1 MINTLKELVSIDS
14 VCEMGEGGFPYGSG
28 PAKALDCVLSKAE
41 DLGFRTKNADYKYAF
56 AEIGQG
62 DEIVAVLGHLDVVPA
77 GEGWNT
83 PAFEAT
89 EKDGRIYGRGTVD
102 DKGPTVAAMYA
113 MKDLLD
119 RGKPLNKRV
128 RLIFGQCEEKGDWKD
143 IEAYKANEELPCC
156 GFTPDAEFP
165 ALYGEKGIVQLE
177 VSTAL
182 AGSGLQEAEGG
193 SAPNVVPGHC
203 RLVVDGET
211 FEADG
216 VPAHGSTPWKGT
228 NAITLAAE
236 KVRAAGKTSKF
247 VDFYLD
253 HFGNTHHGENCGIA
267 FEDDESGKISV
278 NPGVLRIDGD
288 QVKLSLDIRIPVT
301 VSSDEVTGRLS
312 ETLKSFGA
320 TINIINNL
328 RNVYL
333 PKDGSEMMA
342 LLKAYREVTGDMSDP
357 IIIGGGTYARGMD
370 NVVAF
375 GPLYP
380 GQENVEHIANEYIGI
395 KHMEELREIYYKAL
409 CNLLEK

>member
-165 ALYGEKGIVQLE
+165 ALYGEKRD
-177 VSTAL
+177 S
-182 AGSGLQEAEGG
+182 
-193 SAPNVVPGHC
+193 SA
-203 RLVVDGET
+203 
-211 FEADG
+211 
-216 VPAHGSTPWKGT
+216 
-228 NAITLAAE
+228 
-236 KVRAAGKTSKF
+236 
-247 VDFYLD
+247 
-253 HFGNTHHGENCGIA
+253 
-267 FEDDESGKISV
+267 
-278 NPGVLRIDGD
+278 
-288 QVKLSLDIRIPVT
+288 
-301 VSSDEVTGRLS
+301 
-312 ETLKSFGA
+312 
-320 TINIINNL
+320 
-328 RNVYL
+328 
-333 PKDGSEMMA
+333 
-342 LLKAYREVTGDMSDP
+342 
-357 IIIGGGTYARGMD
+357 
-370 NVVAF
+370 
-375 GPLYP
+375 
-380 GQENVEHIANEYIGI
+380 
-395 KHMEELREIYYKAL
+395 
-409 CNLLEK
+409 